1 MLLMQCNELHST
13 AMHCI
18 ALPSNAIHCN
28 AMCCKVLQNTAQ
40 THTNIAV
47 TKLVKNVFRL
57 HNTHHTNL
65 SAHTHTTIG
74 VMKFPKN
81 ITRLHPPIR
90 LHHTKVSKKYKIS
103 KNRNCKK
110 NWSTSTLDSG
120 SHTQHIT
127 QFHTTVAVM
136 IFAKKCYSTAQH
148 KSALQDGIPP

>member
-1 MLLMQCNELHST
+1 MSRCRVFSFFLRDLILPTDAVLCPGIMLLMQCNELHST

-65 SAHTHTTIG
+65 SAHTHTHNHWRNEISEQILRDCTPLFDCTTP
-74 VMKFPKN
+74 KFQKN
-81 ITRLHPPIR
+81 
-90 LHHTKVSKKYKIS
+90 TKFQKIE
-103 KNRNCKK
+103 
-110 NWSTSTLDSG
+110 
-120 SHTQHIT
+120 I
-127 QFHTTVAVM
+127 
-136 IFAKKCYSTAQH
+136 AKKMINKYIRFWT
-148 KSALQDGIPP
+148 K